1 MEVDLK
7 FTYINEQS
15 DPGGQAP
22 FSSPHQAQARRPGC
36 SFLFPRSKPPAW
48 LSCELPG
55 KGSGEGRNES
65 RSSPPA
71 DPLRLQFLIN

>member
-1 MEVDLK
+1 MEVDRK

-48 LSCELPG
+48 LSCQ
-55 KGSGEGRNES
+55 GREVEKAGMN
-65 RSSPPA
+65 PIPH
-71 DPLRLQFLIN
+71 PLLIPQPTISN